1 MIKINN
7 STIPAPVSY
16 TPNLMDIT
24 NGERNSKGTMFI
36 DLIAKKWKLELSWG
50 VLKQEEMTML
60 LNALEDNI
68 TFNVTFI
75 NLYGDTITRNFYKG
89 DRKAGALFIQDGEVT
104 WKDFSVNLIEV

>member
-16 TPNLMDIT
+16 APNLMDIT

-36 DLIAKKWKLELSWG
+36 DLVAKKWKLELSWG
-50 VLKQEEMTML
+50 VLTQEELTEIL
-60 LNALEDNI
+60 QALEAQI
-68 TFNVTFI
+68 TFSVTFI
-75 NLYGDTITRNFYKG
+75 DLYGKEQTKTFYKG
-89 DRKAGALFIQDGEVT
+89 DRKAGALLYKEGKVI